1 MKIITRDD
9 LPLIDNEII
18 KIVMLH
24 QNDLRDIRL
33 KANDIDLNNFTDEQ
47 MKSFVQFCKNKTK

>member
-9 LPLIDNEII
+9 LPLIDNEIV
-18 KIVMLH
+18 KIVMSH

-33 KANDIDLNNFTDEQ
+33 KANDIDLNNFTVQQ
-47 MKSFVQFCKNKTK
+47 MKSFVEFCKNKTK

>member
-9 LPLIDNEII
+9 LPLIDNDIV

-33 KANDIDLNNFTDEQ
+33 KANEIDLNNFTTEQ
-47 MKSFVQFCKNKTK
+47 MKRFVEFCKNKTK